1 MRKNMNRRKF
11 LTISGLSVAAVAIPV
26 VGFSIKSLHSAV
38 SNIIYKEYNYLTLNP
53 EGVDLYVQ
61 EYLNNNKGGHTYH
74 MKIMAFDLF
83 NVEQENSTI
92 ISHIVQNYIL
102 STDFFLNK
110 MDETKVV
117 NYIGAYDPYH
127 TPCAN
132 PFTNTYYPSI

>member
-1 MRKNMNRRKF
+1 MNRRKF
-11 LTISGLSVAAVAIPV
+11 LTLTGLSAAAIAIPV
-26 VGFSIKSLHSAV
+26 VGFSTKSLHSAV
-38 SNIIYKEYNYLTLNP
+38 SSIIYREYNYLKLNP

-92 ISHIVQNYIL
+92 VSHIVQNYLL

-117 NYIGAYDPYH
+117 HYIGAYDPYN

-132 PFTNTYYPSI
+132 PFSSLHYPSI